1 MSFICVCPFIF
12 SLSASAT
19 SEPPQHSLSLIVFFF
34 SVILADEGER
44 GECFQEKSDRQAA
57 KSERSDLYAVNGQT
71 GVRITLC
78 SFLSTSP
85 FHLGR
90 VERSRAHHK
99 CSAAL
104 QGGSKHSLSDLGAG
118 TEQSPA
124 SHQSWQGWMAVWPL
138 LMGEG
143 GRRWGSGDGEALPKD
158 QKATNCCN
166 TKHQNKTK
174 LGGFVCQR
182 AKRKKKF

>member
-1 MSFICVCPFIF
+1 MKEKGESVFEKSLTDRPQNQRDLSSKWTNRGETNRVQPPQHF
-12 SLSASAT
+12 SLSS
-19 SEPPQHSLSLIVFFF
+19 
-34 SVILADEGER
+34 R
-44 GECFQEKSDRQAA
+44 K
-57 KSERSDLYAVNGQT
+57 
-71 GVRITLC
+71 
-78 SFLSTSP
+78 
-85 FHLGR
+85 R

-143 GRRWGSGDGEALPKD
+143 GRWTGGSGDGETLPKD

-182 AKRKKKF
+182 AEKKKFEFKNSFIYLLKGTTTDTDTSI